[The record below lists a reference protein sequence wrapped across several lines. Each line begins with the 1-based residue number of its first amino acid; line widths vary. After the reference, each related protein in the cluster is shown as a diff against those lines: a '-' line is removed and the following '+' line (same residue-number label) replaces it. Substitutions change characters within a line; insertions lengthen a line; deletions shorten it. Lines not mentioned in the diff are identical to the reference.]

1 MNKKWEIYQTN
12 EEKVEKLQEKY
23 KLNRLLSTL
32 LTNRGITEEAEI
44 TKFLNPKRSDF
55 YDPFGMPDMEKAAE
69 RILKAI
75 KDKEQIIIYGDYDV
89 DGITSVTVLKSFLE
103 ERGIQVNVYIPNR
116 LNEGYGL
123 NKTAMEEIA
132 KQGNKLMIT
141 VDCGITAVDEV
152 EYAKTFGIETII
164 TDHHEPAEE
173 LPKAI
178 AVVDAKRKDNKYE
191 CRNLAG
197 VGVVFKLIQALSIK
211 LGLDPKEYLKY
222 LDIVCVGTISD
233 IVPLTDENR
242 VIVKLGL
249 KLVEQTKN
257 LVLKEILQSCGY
269 SKINSTTIS
278 FGVAP
283 RINAC
288 GRMGHQEEALNL
300 LLSKEEN
307 EVKEL
312 TQKINEYNKTRQ
324 EIEKNIYNEAV
335 EQIEKEGL
343 DTKNTIVV
351 SGKGWHHG
359 VIGIVSSKIT
369 ELYFKPSILLC
380 EEDGECK
387 GSGRS
392 IPGFDLHEAL
402 MECNDTIDKFGGHA
416 MAVGINIKKEKVEEF
431 KEEFE
436 KIAKEKEVDKIIPI
450 LNLDAEIKL
459 DDVNKEMVDSLKELE
474 PFGEANKMPIFAFR
488 NLKIDSIR
496 SLSEGKHLRLSVKD
510 NKNIINAI
518 GFNMGALADTY
529 RIGDRV
535 DIAGNLE
542 INSFNGVDSIQ
553 INIKD
558 IMRDGY
564 KNLKILILKP
574 IKEYKEI
581 ENYLYT
587 LNLENGYIQE
597 LGEHEEEYVP
607 TWEY

>member
-1 MNKKWEIYQTN
+1 MIKKWEIYQTN
-12 EEKVEKLQEKY
+12 EEKVEELQKKY
-23 KLNRLLSTL
+23 KLNKLLSTL
-32 LTNRGITEEAEI
+32 LTNRGIIEEAEI

-55 YDPFGMPDMEKAAE
+55 YDPFGMPDMEKAVE

-141 VDCGITAVDEV
+141 VDCGITAVEEV
-152 EYAKTFGIETII
+152 EYAKKFGIETII

-211 LGLDPKEYLKY
+211 LGLDQKEYLKY

-257 LVLKEILQSCGY
+257 LGLKEILQSCGY

-288 GRMGHQEEALNL
+288 GRMGHQEDALNL
-300 LLSKEEN
+300 LLSKEKN

-324 EIEKNIYNEAV
+324 EIEKNIYNEAI
-335 EQIEKEGL
+335 EQIEKEEN
-343 DTKNTIVV
+343 DNKNTIVV
-351 SGKGWHHG
+351 FGKGWHHG

-380 EEDGECK
+380 EEEEECK

-416 MAVGINIKKEKVEEF
+416 MAVGININKEKI
-431 KEEFE
+431 E
-436 KIAKEKEVDKIIPI
+436 KIAKEKEIDKIIPI

-474 PFGEANKMPIFAFR
+474 PFGEANKMPIFAFK

-558 IMRDGY
+558 IM
-564 KNLKILILKP
+564 KSI
-574 IKEYKEI
+574 
-581 ENYLYT
+581 
-587 LNLENGYIQE
+587 
-597 LGEHEEEYVP
+597 
-607 TWEY
+607 

>member
-12 EEKVEKLQEKY
+12 EEKVEELQEKY

-32 LTNRGITEEAEI
+32 LTNRGIIEEAEI

-55 YDPFGMPDMEKAAE
+55 YDPFGMPDMEKAVE

-75 KDKEQIIIYGDYDV
+75 ENKEQIIIYGDYDV

-123 NKTAMEEIA
+123 NKTAVEEIV

-152 EYAKTFGIETII
+152 EYAKTFGIETIV

-173 LPKAI
+173 LPKAL

-211 LGLDPKEYLKY
+211 LGLDQKEYLKY

-257 LVLKEILQSCGY
+257 LGLKEILQSCGY

-300 LLSKEEN
+300 LLSKDGN

-416 MAVGINIKKEKVEEF
+416 MAVGININKEKVEEF

-474 PFGEANKMPIFAFR
+474 PFGEDNKMPIFAFR

-496 SLSEGKHLRLSVKD
+496 SLSDGKHLRLSVKD

-518 GFNMGALADTY
+518 GFNMGTLVDTY

-558 IMRDGY
+558 IM
-564 KNLKILILKP
+564 KSI
-574 IKEYKEI
+574 
-581 ENYLYT
+581 
-587 LNLENGYIQE
+587 
-597 LGEHEEEYVP
+597 
-607 TWEY
+607 

>member
-257 LVLKEILQSCGY
+257 LGLKEILQSCGY

-558 IMRDGY
+558 IMKSLWY
-564 KNLKILILKP
+564 LNITTKNISFLFHSSA
-574 IKEYKEI
+574 YYEI
-581 ENYLYT
+581 
-587 LNLENGYIQE
+587 
-597 LGEHEEEYVP
+597 
-607 TWEY
+607 